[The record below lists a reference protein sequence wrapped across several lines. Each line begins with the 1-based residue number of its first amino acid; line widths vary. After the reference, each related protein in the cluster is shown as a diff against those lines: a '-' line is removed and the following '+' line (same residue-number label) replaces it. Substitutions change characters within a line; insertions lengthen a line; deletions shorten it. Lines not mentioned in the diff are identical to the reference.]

1 MFHPS
6 TASLPDWVLQLAALL
21 FESHGPYIVC
31 GCWDSYFYVCSTL
44 LKWDSEVHSPCIVD
58 LCCVSKP
65 IANTLNVSHL
75 SFHSSSSVQLPVCFS
90 VCVCLYN
97 LKSLTVC
104 LLCVL
109 VFLDNL
115 QLLTMCMHVAIFLY
129 NLQSLAVYGSVVCFS
144 FFSAQLTIIDK
155 CLSCASVFLYSLQS
169 LMIHLSCVSFLLL
182 FFQYN
187 V

>member
-1 MFHPS
+1 M
-6 TASLPDWVLQLAALL
+6 
-21 FESHGPYIVC
+21 
-31 GCWDSYFYVCSTL
+31 
-44 LKWDSEVHSPCIVD
+44 HSPCIVD

-75 SFHSSSSVQLPVCFS
+75 SFHSSSSVQLSVCFS
-90 VCVCLYN
+90 VCVFLYN
-97 LKSLTVC
+97 LKSSTVC

-144 FFSAQLTIIDK
+144 FFLH
-155 CLSCASVFLYSLQS
+155 SLQS
-169 LMIHLSCVSFLLL
+169 LTSVCPVLQ
-182 FFQYN
+182 FFFTVYN
-187 V
+187 H